1 MNRHFV
7 LRTVFSGI
15 LTFLVLILTSLL
27 GIWQYSESQR
37 EDIQDKVLSLKPSE
51 LNEIH
56 QPEEFLREKVFAR
69 SVMLEGTLDCQNSLV
84 LNSGTIDGTLC
95 LFKNLSGLPIVVYLQ
110 DALTLDVANK
120 EVQIFGRIQPSQ
132 SYEPVSRGTLN
143 GNEITEVNI
152 HLLVE
157 HYKQSLYDG
166 FVIVQLVLCDSESQE
181 FEIQE
186 SSLILPPAGIEF
198 RNLFYA
204 WQWWIFAGFA
214 LLLWSK
220 YVRDEWQKQHE
231 TL

>member
-1 MNRHFV
+1 MNSQFV
-7 LRTVFSGI
+7 LRTVLSG
-15 LTFLVLILTSLL
+15 LVTLLVLISTSLL

-51 LNEIH
+51 LSELH
-56 QPEEFLREKVFAR
+56 QPEEFLQENVFAR
-69 SVMLEGTLDCQNSLV
+69 SVMLDGILECQNSLV

-95 LFKNLSGLPIVVYLQ
+95 LFKNLDTLPIVVYLE
-110 DALTLDVANK
+110 DTLTLDVVNR
-120 EVQIFGRIQPSQ
+120 EIQVIGRIQPSQ
-132 SYEPVSRGTLN
+132 SYEPVSQGTLN
-143 GNEITEVNI
+143 GSEITEVNI

-166 FVIVQLVLCDSESQE
+166 FVIVQLVLSGSESQE

-186 SSLILPPAGIEF
+186 SGLILPPAGIEF

-204 WQWWIFAGFA
+204 WQWWIFAGFT
-214 LLLWSK
+214 LLLWLK